1 MPAVTL
7 KNVEELSDDIRAI
20 VEGYDAWVG
29 DTVFARVLSHVPEPF
44 KAFNNFYEVLLNGH
58 VESEIK
64 ELSRMK
70 MAKLNDCEY

>member
-1 MPAVTL
+1 MPSVTL
-7 KNVEELSDDIRAI
+7 KNVDELSDDIREI
-20 VEGYDAWVG
+20 VESYEAWVG

-44 KAFNNFYEVLLNGH
+44 KAFNGFYDVLLNGQ